1 MGYIGLNL
9 SILVPRVVPYVTHT
23 CILCSSQGVVWGW
36 HSAHSP
42 FCMPKVNVLVAQ
54 SCLTLSDPMESSLPG
69 SSVHGDSLGKNTGV
83 NSHSLLQG
91 IFLTQGSNPGLS
103 RGRQVL
109 YHLNHMFTMGY
120 IGPNPF
126 IIVLRVVPYAT
137 LTYILCPS
145 QGVVWRWHPA
155 HVPFSVPK

>member
-1 MGYIGLNL
+1 
-9 SILVPRVVPYVTHT
+9 
-23 CILCSSQGVVWGW
+23 
-36 HSAHSP
+36 
-42 FCMPKVNVLVAQ
+42 MPKVNVLVAQ

-137 LTYILCPS
+137 LTYISCPS
-145 QGVVWRWHPA
+145 QGVGWR
-155 HVPFSVPK
+155 